1 MIAINAEIKM
11 LFQDLKALRCVRR
24 AEIKAGTK
32 ILKSRMFVVEKYLA
46 NGKFDKMKAR
56 LVADGR
62 NQDAVMYPDK
72 SSPTVAIHSVFTAL
86 GLASGKPWRVVVKID
101 IKGAFVQTPM
111 KGEPVYMKVDPKISR
126 YVIEMFPKLKEMLE
140 SDGCLYT
147 LLLKAIYGC
156 VQASA
161 LWYALIRSFLEE
173 LDYEC
178 SPTDR
183 CVFRKRVAGRIFV
196 LLLYV
201 DDILAQVDEKEAEHL
216 RKHLMRKFGEVQFE
230 VGSKLSYLG
239 MQIDVRD
246 EGTIVDM
253 SFYVKKL
260 LEGTLVKGQSS
271 PGNHNS
277 FIVDE
282 YVQRLEESERKYFH
296 STTAKLLY
304 LAKRARPDIL
314 TVVIFLCTRVQDT
327 TVQDRDK
334 LDRVLGYLKW
344 TEDYVMILL
353 PYVEENITAYVDAA
367 YALHSD
373 SKSHTGVVI
382 YVRETLVYVSSKK
395 QKCMSKSPTEAE
407 LIGLTDNLGLIELFH
422 EFLEFLTMKKIDL
435 PTIYQDCNAV
445 VSLVTKGGGQ
455 TRTKH
460 L

>member
-1 MIAINAEIKM
+1 
-11 LFQDLKALRCVRR
+11 
-24 AEIKAGTK
+24 
-32 ILKSRMFVVEKYLA
+32 VVCL
-46 NGKFDKMKAR
+46 DKK
-56 LVADGR
+56 L
-62 NQDAVMYPDK
+62 
-72 SSPTVAIHSVFTAL
+72 
-86 GLASGKPWRVVVKID
+86 PWR
-101 IKGAFVQTPM
+101 AWLRMQP
-111 KGEPVYMKVDPKISR
+111 E
-126 YVIEMFPKLKEMLE
+126 
-140 SDGCLYT
+140 
-147 LLLKAIYGC
+147 
-156 VQASA
+156 
-161 LWYALIRSFLEE
+161 
-173 LDYEC
+173 
-178 SPTDR
+178 
-183 CVFRKRVAGRIFV
+183 RIFV

-304 LAKRARPDIL
+304 LAKWARPDIL
-314 TVVIFLCTRVQDT
+314 MVVIFLCTRVQDT